1 MRFSSIPFL
10 QQRKGAVEADA
21 PERRSCRQVAA
32 VEFGEGGHAQQ
43 AEAARDLVPEQRQHA
58 QQPRLSPGGV
68 LIIDDYGYWAG
79 ARKAVDEYFGSS
91 VFLSRIDETGRVAIK
106 PPR

>member
-1 MRFSSIPFL
+1 M
-10 QQRKGAVEADA
+10 
-21 PERRSCRQVAA
+21 
-32 VEFGEGGHAQQ
+32 
-43 AEAARDLVPEQRQHA
+43 
-58 QQPRLSPGGV
+58 